1 MITFY
6 FRKEKQKVYPNY
18 TLLSI
23 GDTYYFL
30 FLNVENSNSFYI
42 YNIGFLRGLYWK
54 CYGFK
59 NWLKIE
65 IIKKFTI
72 LNYKIY

>member
-6 FRKEKQKVYPNY
+6 FRKEKQKVNPNY

-42 YNIGFLRGLYWK
+42 YKIQDFLEVYIE
-54 CYGFK
+54 
-59 NWLKIE
+59 NVMDLKLIE
-65 IIKKFTI
+65 N
-72 LNYKIY
+72 LR

>member
-18 TLLSI
+18 TLFSI
-23 GDTYYFL
+23 GDAYYFL

-42 YNIGFLRGLYWK
+42 YIYIYIYTYIIQDFLEVYIE
-54 CYGFK
+54 
-59 NWLKIE
+59 NVMDLKID
-65 IIKKFTI
+65 
-72 LNYKIY
+72 

>member
-42 YNIGFLRGLYWK
+42 YIIQDFLEVYIE
-54 CYGFK
+54 
-59 NWLKIE
+59 NVMDLKID
-65 IIKKFTI
+65 
-72 LNYKIY
+72 

>member
-42 YNIGFLRGLYWK
+42 YKIQDFLEVYIE
-54 CYGFK
+54 
-59 NWLKIE
+59 NVMDLKID
-65 IIKKFTI
+65 
-72 LNYKIY
+72 